1 MFRFTR
7 FWARLLSI
15 CGLAMIAASLVG
27 AVLVLLD
34 PALAGF
40 PGGATG
46 GPGHV
51 VRGALA
57 IAVAAVG
64 FLIGGSLLVAAQLL
78 QLLLK
83 MGRLLRRIDARMR
96 SWEGKLGQLF
106 EEQPAVRKRGRPGL

>member
-1 MFRFTR
+1 MFRFAR
-7 FWARLLSI
+7 FWARLLSV
-15 CGLAMIAASLVG
+15 CGLAMIAASLLG

-40 PGGATG
+40 PGGP
-46 GPGHV
+46 GPV

-78 QLLLK
+78 QLLLT
-83 MGRLLRRIDARMR
+83 MGHLLRRIDARMR